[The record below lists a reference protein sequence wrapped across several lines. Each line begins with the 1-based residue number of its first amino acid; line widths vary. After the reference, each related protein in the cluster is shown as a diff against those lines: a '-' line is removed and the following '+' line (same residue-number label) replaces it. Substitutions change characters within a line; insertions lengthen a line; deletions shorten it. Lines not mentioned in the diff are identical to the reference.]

1 MAPWVFCPGDKG
13 GTERGPEPGSNFPK
27 RLLVTSSHIRAEASP
42 DLDCGGWRDGT
53 AVGLWV
59 LAVGGARSLPEVT
72 LVYLLSHVLLLGI
85 SRASACGI
93 FFLN

>member
-53 AVGLWV
+53 AVSCG
-59 LAVGGARSLPEVT
+59 AVGACCRWGSVT
-72 LVYLLSHVLLLGI
+72 PCGDSCLLI
-85 SRASACGI
+85 ESRVVAGYI
-93 FFLN
+93 